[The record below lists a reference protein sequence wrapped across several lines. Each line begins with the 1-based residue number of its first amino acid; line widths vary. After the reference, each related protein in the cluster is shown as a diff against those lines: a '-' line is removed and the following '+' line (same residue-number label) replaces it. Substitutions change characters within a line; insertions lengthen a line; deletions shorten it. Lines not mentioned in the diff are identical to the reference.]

1 MILLNREKIIFYLN
15 TKIAGPSW
23 EIRYPV
29 NKQRER
35 SYNRAN
41 MNSFKYNQINRLLLF
56 LFALPGL
63 AGATEPYT
71 PQVVNPLSES
81 WRWKHFP
88 ELEGNGIRSIA
99 EDARGRVWVG
109 FNQGVYEYN
118 SYNWVP
124 HGTDRGLPGTLVEKV
139 FAARDGSIYAA
150 AASGIYRYVNSHWV
164 PALVPDRDTALQFYQ
179 ITELADGSLMF
190 SSDIGVIHL
199 SQKRRPALYTSAAR
213 ARALQPYFDHVDW
226 IRFPE
231 EALGGADFL
240 DVSDML
246 QDHAG
251 RIWFAMTMPG
261 ERGVLLKFNLPE
273 GPAPST
279 VDGEIVGSGPE
290 FQLGEGQKL
299 IQAADKRVWVVNTTP
314 KVGITVFGD
323 RQVEYIK
330 LADIFGGDEFMTDV
344 VQSSDGTIW
353 VGSLGKL
360 YAFRDGAWEIY
371 TSPQYNIP
379 ANQLMLQ
386 ESTHNKL
393 WVAGYKSK
401 VFLLDFSSDRWVTYA
416 GLNFQCE
423 GPDGE
428 QWFIEASGK
437 AVCQTGEGWIA
448 YTPADGLIDAPIRI
462 IATSRGQVWVAGSH
476 RNQAATGV
484 LENGRWEK
492 HLHPK
497 LSWGIDYR
505 AVFEAADGALW
516 FGGSVDPEKDKGQL
530 GGVLQLPA
538 PWQAPLNWIHHVS
551 GKNGLIQSNAYG
563 IGQSSDGR
571 IWLGGGNL
579 HFFDGEKWG
588 RPEDSRLRQ
597 FVNIVHSSGGKLI
610 VGSRYYGVFLHDFQ
624 GEEWKNFNT
633 AHGLSGNTIISIDA
647 VADSFL
653 LVATEN
659 DICRF
664 DGEKWVSNIFPPEL
678 NMDVEGGSIF
688 HDSQG
693 AIWINHSSRKWK
705 RRAFSYGKTEEGA
718 YQNYLTYR
726 YLVDKQPPETEILSF
741 EEEVSPKGN
750 TFVEWSGRDYF
761 AQSDAQRLSFSYRLD
776 GGPWS
781 SFSPEKHEKFQ
792 NLATGVHRLEVRA
805 RDLDMNIDPTPA
817 VITFKVQPPAW
828 KQPWFILLM
837 ITFLT
842 ILVIYEYRIITK
854 KQKLEKLNA
863 SLSQANEKLKRKSR
877 QIERQNEEITAQKEQ
892 ILLQAQ
898 ELEASNANLEER
910 NQKIRQ
916 QKDELEKMVVQ
927 VEELSRAKLGFFTN
941 ISHEL
946 RTPLTL
952 ILGPVE
958 QLRRRAGDIPGEE
971 RQRLYDII
979 HRNSARLLK
988 LINQLLELRR
998 MENSSLEL
1006 SLQPLDL
1013 PEFFRTILQLFENLA
1028 AERSVDLV
1036 FEPGPCC
1043 RPAMLDPDK
1052 VEKVIANLL
1061 SNSFKHTPEGGRIT
1075 VALDEVPA
1083 AEAQLAGDALRII
1096 VRDTGEGIGKEDLEH
1111 IFDPYYRSGPLKRS
1125 EFSSGIGLSYIKDLV
1140 EAHGGRVKA
1149 ESQKGKGAS
1158 FSVYLPLLEYEGD
1171 DAGRKPLSMP
1181 RLNDARLEV
1190 QSLMASGQAGSASK
1204 QPLPRRDVNGNGN
1217 GNKDKPHILIVED
1230 NPDMLSF
1237 LQGILAGKYHTHT
1250 AENGKQALAVAQKRA
1265 FDLILSDVM
1274 MPEMDGLEFCT
1285 QIKTNFETSHIPVVL
1300 LTAKTMDDHKM
1311 AGYLTGA
1318 DDYIPKPFNPELLE
1332 VRIENLLGQRQ
1343 KLREKFTREF
1353 MLNPREV
1360 KLSSPDEE
1368 LLQRL
1373 VRLMEEHID
1382 DSDFNVNKMCGM
1394 VHLSHMHFI
1403 RKVRQL
1409 TGKTPSELLKSFRM
1423 KRAKDLLAQQKVT
1436 ISEVAYQVG
1445 YDLPNSFSRVFRQEF
1460 GMTPTQY
1467 VDRLGA

>member
-1 MILLNREKIIFYLN
+1 M
-15 TKIAGPSW
+15 A
-23 EIRYPV
+23 
-29 NKQRER
+29 NK
-35 SYNRAN
+35 S
-41 MNSFKYNQINRLLLF
+41 SCKYNQISLLLLF
-56 LFALPGL
+56 IFSLPVL

-71 PQVVNPLSES
+71 PRVVNPLSES

-88 ELEGNGIRSIA
+88 ELEGNGVRSIA
-99 EDARGRVWVG
+99 EDARGRIWVG
-109 FNQGVYEYN
+109 YNHGVYEYD
-118 SYNWVP
+118 SYRWAP
-124 HGTDRGLPGTLVEKV
+124 HGPEQGLPGMPVEKV

-150 AASGIYRYVNSHWV
+150 ATNGIYRYADDYWAPV
-164 PALVPDRDTALQFYQ
+164 LVPERDTALQFYR
-179 ITELADGSLMF
+179 IAELSDGSLMF

-199 SQKRRPALYTSAAR
+199 SQKRRPIFYTSASK
-213 ARALQPYFDHVDW
+213 ARALKRYFKNADW
-226 IRFPE
+226 IRLPE
-231 EALGGADFL
+231 EAMAGGDFL
-240 DVSDML
+240 DVSDIL
-246 QDHAG
+246 EDHSG
-251 RIWFAMTMPG
+251 KIWFALTLPE
-261 ERGVLLKFNLPE
+261 ERGLLLKFNRPE
-273 GPAPST
+273 SPGAFLAGYEVIAS
-279 VDGEIVGSGPE
+279 GEE
-290 FQLGEGQKL
+290 FRLGEGQKL
-299 IQAADKRVWVVNTTP
+299 IQAADKRVWVVNTTT
-314 KVGITVFGD
+314 KIGITVFGD
-323 RQVEYIK
+323 KQVEYIK
-330 LADIFGGDEFMTDV
+330 LADIFGGDEFMTDIV
-344 VQSSDGTIW
+344 RSSDGTIW

-386 ESTHNKL
+386 ESIHNKL

-423 GPDGE
+423 GPQGE
-428 QWFIEASGK
+428 QWFIEAGGK
-437 AVCQTGEGWIA
+437 AVCRTDEGWVA
-448 YTPADGLIDAPIRI
+448 YTGADGLIDAPIRI
-462 IATSRGQVWVAGSH
+462 ISTSRGQVWVAGSH

-484 LENGRWEK
+484 LKDGRWEK

-505 AVFEAADGALW
+505 AVFEAADGTLW
-516 FGGSVDPEKDKGQL
+516 FGGSVDHEKDRGQL

-538 PWQAPLNWIHHVS
+538 PWQEPLHWIHHVS

-571 IWLGGGNL
+571 IWLGGGSL
-579 HFFDGEKWG
+579 HYYDGEKWG

-610 VGSRYYGVFLHDFQ
+610 VGSRYYGVFIHDFQ

-664 DGEKWVSNIFPPEL
+664 DGEKWVSNIFPPEF

-693 AIWINHSSRKWK
+693 AVWINHSSRKWK
-705 RRAFSYGKTEEGA
+705 RRAFSYGKTEEGP

-726 YLVDKQPPETEILSF
+726 YLPDNQPPETDILSF

-750 TFVEWSGRDYF
+750 TFIEWNGRDYF

-776 GGPWS
+776 GGAWS
-781 SFSPEKHEKFQ
+781 SFSPEKHDKFQ

-817 VITFKVQPPAW
+817 AITFTVQPPVW

-837 ITFLT
+837 LAFVT
-842 ILVIYEYRIITK
+842 ILAIYEYRIITK

-863 SLSQANEKLKRKSR
+863 SLSQANDNLKRKSR
-877 QIERQNEEITAQKEQ
+877 QIELQNEEITAQKEQ

-898 ELEASNANLEER
+898 ELAASNINLEER

-958 QLRRRAGDIPGEE
+958 QLQSSAASLSEAE
-971 RQRLYDII
+971 RQRLYEII

-998 MENSSLEL
+998 IENSSLEL

-1013 PEFFRTILQLFENLA
+1013 PEFLRSILKLFENLA
-1028 AERSVDLV
+1028 AERSIDLA
-1036 FEPGPCC
+1036 FEPGTCC

-1052 VEKVIANLL
+1052 VEKIIVNLL
-1061 SNSFKHTPEGGRIT
+1061 SNSFKHTPDGGRIL

-1083 AEAQLAGDALRII
+1083 PEARLAGDALRIA
-1096 VRDTGEGIGKEDLEH
+1096 VRDTGEGILKEDLEQ
-1111 IFDPYYRSGPLKRS
+1111 IFSPYYRSGPLNRS
-1125 EFSSGIGLSYIKDLV
+1125 EFSTGIGLSYIKDLA

-1149 ESQKGKGAS
+1149 ESQKGKGAC
-1158 FSVYLPLLEYEGD
+1158 FFVCLPLVEYHSTH
-1171 DAGRKPLSMP
+1171 AARKPLSAP

-1190 QSLMASGQAGSASK
+1190 QSLMASGQGESASR
-1204 QPLPRRDVNGNGN
+1204 PAPARRAVNGNGN
-1217 GNKDKPHILIVED
+1217 GQKDKPHILIVED

-1237 LQGILAGKYHTHT
+1237 LQGILSEKYQTYT
-1250 AENGKQALAVAQKRA
+1250 AENGKKGLSIAQKQE

-1274 MPEMDGLEFCT
+1274 MPEMDGLEFCR

-1332 VRIENLLGQRQ
+1332 VRIGNLLNQRQ

-1353 MLNPREV
+1353 MLTPKEV
-1360 KLSSPDEE
+1360 ELASPDEE
-1368 LLQRL
+1368 LLQHL
-1373 VRLMEEHID
+1373 VRLMEEHVD
-1382 DSDFNVNKMCGM
+1382 DSGFNVNKMCEM

-1467 VDRLGA
+1467 VERLGP